1 MFPLHPISP
10 LSIAWNPRPP
20 AATMMAAAAAVA
32 IQILRQEENKRGCGR
47 AAGAAAAGVFRLWP
61 ALLRRLRV
69 NVAARLARAAYAK
82 AKMRFQSDFM
92 LMTVQPFFFASS

>member
-1 MFPLHPISP
+1 
-10 LSIAWNPRPP
+10 
-20 AATMMAAAAAVA
+20 
-32 IQILRQEENKRGCGR
+32 
-47 AAGAAAAGVFRLWP
+47 VFRLWP